1 MVEKIRSAGFNGVD
15 PEPSGGA
22 SGRRTTDGACG
33 AGRRMSG
40 TGGGVAGRR
49 AGDAAG
55 CGAAVLL
62 EPFPLPL
69 PGCVVWFMPD
79 GGLRLTALPRS
90 EAGSTPTGL
99 AAGRR
104 LPRRRGDG

>member
-1 MVEKIRSAGFNGVD
+1 MDGKIRGAEFQSVD
-15 PEPSGGA
+15 AEPTGGA
-22 SGRRTTDGACG
+22 SDRRTTDGACG

-40 TGGGVAGRR
+40 TGGGVAERR
-49 AGDAAG
+49 AEDAAG
-55 CGAAVLL
+55 RGVAGPP

-79 GGLRLTALPRS
+79 GGLRLTAVSRTGG
-90 EAGSTPTGL
+90 GSTPTGR
-99 AAGRR
+99 AALRP